1 MNKKT
6 LPSIITIII
15 VLISIW
21 SITYTTT
28 QLYNVDKHLTNTT
41 NAIFTKTVDASYD
54 IIDTT
59 INESLKN
66 YLRGIA
72 VTMKGMLDVSKNMDL
87 NQNKINHFLDK
98 FVAETRIGDNGYI
111 SILNNK
117 GKLLTH
123 PYLKGKNLAEHNFIQ
138 TQLSNDQSMTEYKW
152 KNPGEKEAR
161 LKVSYSMKLSN
172 GNVIN
177 VSVYKDEM
185 VKLVDRE
192 LLKHKLEKYNFGKT
206 GYVYVVDSHGRLV
219 LHPTNEGQSIRV
231 LIGDSTDDFLAAV
244 KKKPEGSFTYPLTI
258 NNKTIMKTV
267 AYKYYPYLDWIIAS
281 GISNSELKQ
290 PTNLLSKSLIMAGLS
305 FAMIISILICILS
318 KRHNKLI
325 LAEKKDFLTGLNNR
339 RRFMELATSH
349 STNSDSVYSIALFD
363 IDKFKAIND
372 NFGHQEGDNAIVET
386 ANILKEYE
394 SDKIIVS
401 RHGGEEFLLLMKNM
415 GKQEAK
421 EIADL
426 IRLRIKH
433 LGSLSFTF
441 TISAGVFEANSNT
454 HQLSEAISFADHA
467 LYQAKHTGRDRVMI
481 HQAKIEANVH
491 GNKN

>member
-6 LPSIITIII
+6 LPSIIIIII

-28 QLYNVDKHLTNTT
+28 QFYNVDKCLTNTID
-41 NAIFTKTVDASYD
+41 AIFTKTVDASYD

-72 VTMKGMLDVSKNMDL
+72 VTMKDMLDASKNMDL

-117 GKLLTH
+117 GTLLTH
-123 PYLKGKNLAEHNFIQ
+123 PYLKGKNLAEDNFIQ

-161 LKVSYSMKLSN
+161 LKVAYSMKLSN

-192 LLKHKLEKYNFGKT
+192 LLKQKLEKYNFGKT

-339 RRFMELATSH
+339 RRFMELAQVVEQTS
-349 STNSDSVYSIALFD
+349 SNIYSIVLFD
-363 IDKFKAIND
+363 IDKFKNIND
-372 NFGHQEGDNAIVET
+372 TYGHGEGEGDEVIREVAHV
-386 ANILKEYE
+386 LKQFE
-394 SDKIIVS
+394 SSNVFVS
-401 RHGGEEFLLLMKNM
+401 RHGGEEFILLLNDIDEI
-415 GKQEAK
+415 EAK
-421 EIADL
+421 SIAEG
-426 IRLRIKH
+426 IRIRISKIT
-433 LGSLSFTF
+433 SLKCRF
-441 TISAGVFEANSNT
+441 TISGGVFEADSDKHNLT
-454 HQLSEAISFADHA
+454 EAIAFADEG
-467 LYQAKHTGRDRVMI
+467 LYEAKESGRNKVVIKHT
-481 HQAKIEANVH
+481 
-491 GNKN
+491 